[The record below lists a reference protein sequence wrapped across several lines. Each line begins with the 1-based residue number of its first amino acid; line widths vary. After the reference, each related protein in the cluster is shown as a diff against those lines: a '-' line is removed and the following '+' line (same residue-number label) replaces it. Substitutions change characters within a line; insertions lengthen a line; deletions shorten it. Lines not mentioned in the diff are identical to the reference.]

1 MRYLGLVAVLALLLP
16 PLPPASAAD
25 QEAEIDYSKLRIDT
39 DGFNPARRCGE
50 CHIDIYNYWQES
62 MHARAMTDPAFLA
75 TFRTERIQ
83 ADPELREQCLSC
95 HAPTRHYDPR
105 LDLDAEVVQEG
116 VTCDFC
122 HSIQGFDPTNADRP
136 FEVKWGKLKRGP
148 LKDTHSPVHETRHL
162 ELFGKGEFCGVCHEM
177 KNAKGLPIITTYS
190 EWKEDFP
197 GGEGKAQCQECH
209 MPLAA
214 GFTVSEQHRKT
225 KRRINLHSFPGGHS
239 RSQLLDALTLEI
251 LEESKLY
258 GRMRLK
264 LGLTNAGAG
273 HAVPTG
279 NPLRRVI
286 VDFSAY
292 SATNRLLYN
301 EKVDISRRFADD
313 AGVEVTTDEA
323 ILLDATQVLKD
334 NRIAPGETRELVFEF
349 GAPHERLLIEAKV
362 IYIYDNEAFPDL
374 AREEKLI
381 LFTQVVNR
389 EAGKSSTGRE

>member
-1 MRYLGLVAVLALLLP
+1 MRYLGLVAVLALLIPQLP
-16 PLPPASAAD
+16 SSEAAA

-50 CHIDIYNYWQES
+50 CHIDIYTHWRES
-62 MHARAMTDPAFLA
+62 MHAKAMTDPAFLA
-75 TFRTERIQ
+75 TFRSERIQ
-83 ADPELREQCLSC
+83 TNPALRAECLSC
-95 HAPTRHYDPR
+95 HAPTLHYDPR
-105 LDLDAEVVQEG
+105 LALDAEVVQEG
-116 VTCDFC
+116 VGCDFC
-122 HSIQGFDPTNADRP
+122 HSVQGLDPSNPDRP
-136 FEVKWGKLKRGP
+136 FQVQWGKLKRGP
-148 LKDTHSPVHETRHL
+148 LKDTQSPVHETRHL
-162 ELFGKGEFCGVCHEM
+162 ELFGSAQFCGVCHEM
-177 KNAKGLPIITTYS
+177 KNANGLPIITTYS
-190 EWKEDFP
+190 EWQEGFPGKEDKP
-197 GGEGKAQCQECH
+197 QCQECH

-251 LEESKLY
+251 LEERKLY
-258 GRMRLK
+258 GRMRVK
-264 LGLTNAGAG
+264 LGLTNNGAG

-292 SATNRLLYN
+292 SATNHLIYN
-301 EKVDISRRFADD
+301 EKVDISRRYADA

-334 NRIAPGETRELVFEF
+334 NRILPGETRELVFEF

-362 IYIYDNEAFPDL
+362 IYVYDNEAFPDL

-381 LFTQVVNR
+381 SFTQVVNR
-389 EAGKSSTGRE
+389 DAGRSGGRD